1 MRLSQGVPQ
10 GSVFEPLLF
19 NFYLTYLFFLSEFTD
34 VCKFEND
41 RTFNA
46 RDIDLN

>member
-19 NFYLTYLFFLSEFTD
+19 NFYFTDLFFFTD